1 LLGRKVI
8 SVEIKSDGTVEVTTN
23 GFAGRSCILEYERLA
38 RLKALG
44 IDLETRQLVLLTD
57 FYYGEERVNVS
68 TGTGSKT

>member
-1 LLGRKVI
+1 MGRKVI

-23 GFAGRSCILEYERLA
+23 GFAGRSCILEYERMA
-38 RLKALG
+38 SRLKALG

-57 FYYGEERVNVS
+57 FFYGEERVNVS